1 MEPTRNASI
10 LEREGYLRIRFAG
23 GASPHW
29 ADFHYL
35 WLRHNCPCCRHP
47 ETGEGILC
55 SSAIPAGIRPASAAI
70 RGTDLVVEWKQAG
83 DAHVSRFPLDW
94 LAGHAYAAEREE
106 VAPPVDDLSRL
117 EVECADLGGKIA
129 LPCMERVAC
138 EGAVVVRRA
147 GPDTDAL
154 IRAFEGHGLM
164 VTPSH
169 FGRIE
174 DLRTDNTTNRN
185 TDQLGYTDA
194 PVDLHTDQPFIAQ
207 PPRYQMLHCVR
218 PADRG
223 GENAVADGLQ
233 AARQLRSLD
242 AEAFRLLTSVP
253 VRFDRRQKEFES
265 LQVRP
270 IVELR
275 NGEPHQVRSSYF
287 TYAPHDMAFDVM
299 AAWYRA
305 YARFVS
311 ILEKHQVRLLLAA
324 GDFLLYDN
332 YRMLHARTS
341 FEGARWLRG
350 VYFDPR

>member
-1 MEPTRNASI
+1 VVSPEDTSVV
-10 LEREGYLRIRFAG
+10 EREGYLRIRFAG
-23 GASPHW
+23 SASPRW

-47 ETGEGILC
+47 ETGERILC
-55 SSAIPAGIRPASAAI
+55 PSTIPAPIRPASAGI
-70 RGTDLVVEWKQAG
+70 RGADLVLEWKQDG
-83 DAHVSRFPLDW
+83 DAHISRFRLDW
-94 LAGHAYAAEREE
+94 LREHAYAAEREE
-106 VAPPVDDLSRL
+106 VAPPLDELSRL
-117 EVECADLGGKIA
+117 EVECAQLGAEIA
-129 LPCMERVAC
+129 VPCMERVTTD
-138 EGAVVVRRA
+138 GAVVVRRA

-154 IRAFEGHGLM
+154 IQAFEGGGLA
-164 VTPSH
+164 VTHSH

-194 PVDLHTDQPFIAQ
+194 PVDFHTDQPFIAR

-223 GENAVADGLQ
+223 GANSVADGLQ
-233 AARQLRSLD
+233 AARYLRSLD
-242 AEAFRLLTSVP
+242 AEAFGLLTSVP
-253 VRFDRRQKEFES
+253 IRFHRRQKEFES
-265 LQVRP
+265 LQARP

-287 TYAPHDMAFDVM
+287 TYAPHEMAFDAM

-305 YARFVS
+305 YAHFVA
-311 ILEKHQVRLLLAA
+311 ILEKHHVRLHLEA

-332 YRMLHARTS
+332 FRMLHARTA
-341 FEGARWLRG
+341 FHGPRWLRG